1 MNNNIT
7 EDEKYRIFYINGG
20 KFFVSVVE
28 NGRLR
33 QAITKHH
40 KDFKTLCL
48 WFTETEALKFI
59 KENRNN
65 LESWYLVDNQGVQ
78 KEITWQNKL

>member
-1 MNNNIT
+1 MT
-7 EDEKYRIFYINGG
+7 ENTDKYRIFYINGD

-40 KDFKTLCL
+40 KDFKASCL
-48 WFTETEALKFI
+48 WFTGVEALKFI
-59 KENRNN
+59 KENRHN
-65 LESWYLVDNQGVQ
+65 LESWYLVDAQGVQ
-78 KEITWQNKL
+78 EEITWRNKL